1 MKFLPLVLIAAILS
15 GCQTD
20 PTTALN
26 FKRRDETRTLTPTSA
41 PRYERLGPLPDTME
55 DIQAALKAPGVGCF
69 ATGGGEASSAD
80 VGTVYLAAQEPLD
93 VVSIAPGGATVTVNR
108 KTDRMIVIVPRSQ
121 VEIGRFAYAKP
132 Q

>member
-1 MKFLPLVLIAAILS
+1 MKLLFLLLAAVVLP
-15 GCQTD
+15 GCSVDPATLFREKQGTATIT
-20 PTTALN
+20 PTT
-26 FKRRDETRTLTPTSA
+26 A
-41 PRYERLGPLPDTME
+41 PRYERVGPLPDTME
-55 DIQAALKAPGVGCF
+55 GVQAALQAPGTGCF

-93 VVSIAPGGATVTVNR
+93 VVSIAPDGALVTVNR
-108 KTDRMIVIVPRSQ
+108 KTVRMTVVVARSQ